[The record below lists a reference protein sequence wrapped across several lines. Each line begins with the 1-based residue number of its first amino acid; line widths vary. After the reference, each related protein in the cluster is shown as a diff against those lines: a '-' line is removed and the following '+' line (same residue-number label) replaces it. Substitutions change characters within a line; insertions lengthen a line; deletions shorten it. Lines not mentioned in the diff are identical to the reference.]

1 MNSIIARYNYKNVL
15 ILFLAQN
22 GLKFGVFLYKETNNN
37 RYDDYEYMNN
47 NYKKRRSKMK
57 VLVPKSFL
65 FSFNNNQIYY
75 LDSYDKIICF
85 NNVCPNEDNKC
96 SINFCNDDLI
106 NNDKN
111 IDIFVKV
118 KNISFGTVNENNKYF
133 KLQEIEVF
141 QVNYN
146 NYYNYN
152 N

>member
-1 MNSIIARYNYKNVL
+1 
-15 ILFLAQN
+15 
-22 GLKFGVFLYKETNNN
+22 
-37 RYDDYEYMNN
+37 MNN

-111 IDIFVKV
+111 IDIFIKV

-141 QVNYN
+141 QVNYY